1 MINNLF
7 NYLPKIR
14 GHTRK
19 TMSACMSAALLW
31 WLRQGR
37 MNKGAKRGEAWLFH
51 YATGT
56 MTSCDAPL
64 KRPLSND
71 CLLYLFILPPLIFV
85 AHSVIIKQI
94 NHRVITLEY
103 IELINDPKIV
113 KVLKSFLQRKERPQ
127 QAAMRQHMT
136 VSESLSCCYPV
147 PQRD

>member
-1 MINNLF
+1 M
-7 NYLPKIR
+7 
-14 GHTRK
+14 
-19 TMSACMSAALLW
+19 
-31 WLRQGR
+31 
-37 MNKGAKRGEAWLFH
+37 FH

-103 IELINDPKIV
+103 IELINDPKII

-136 VSESLSCCYPV
+136 VSESLSCCCPV